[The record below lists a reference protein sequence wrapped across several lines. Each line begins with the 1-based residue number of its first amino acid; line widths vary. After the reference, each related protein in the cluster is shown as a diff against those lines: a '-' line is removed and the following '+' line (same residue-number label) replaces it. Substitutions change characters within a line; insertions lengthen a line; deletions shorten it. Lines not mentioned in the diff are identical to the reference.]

1 MWVDW
6 SWKTSTRASEAI
18 SWIHAESSASDPTGF
33 RSETRCL
40 PASAWPILLEGL
52 TDRLTTEGKREKRW
66 GESRPVQ
73 PSPFL
78 PLVGDDDELMHSSLF
93 YACLQRFLQAGDLL
107 VADTGS
113 CLLQLNA
120 HRLPAAVAMESQ
132 TLWGSIG
139 WGTPPRSVAL
149 WLSRNG
155 VWCW

>member
-1 MWVDW
+1 MGGV
-6 SWKTSTRASEAI
+6 A
-18 SWIHAESSASDPTGF
+18 
-33 RSETRCL
+33 
-40 PASAWPILLEGL
+40 
-52 TDRLTTEGKREKRW
+52 
-66 GESRPVQ
+66 PVQ

-139 WGTPPRSVAL
+139 WGTPATLGCALAEPERRVVLVAVMARISSRSRTWVMHTAGHDR
-149 WLSRNG
+149 S
-155 VWCW
+155 